1 MNKHTTAEAETW
13 GILEGRG
20 GVQKRSLK
28 EGAPELNPERL
39 ESSEENSDRNEA
51 KGHL

>member
-13 GILEGRG
+13 GILGGVG
-20 GVQKRSLK
+20 GVQKSSLK

-39 ESSEENSDRNEA
+39 ESNAENSDRNEA
-51 KGHL
+51 KGRL